1 MREGFFQIFDSFLLL
16 TPVCQDCWLL
26 YWRIGKS
33 ALIVVNTNIINATQI
48 GLNVMIEFFSL
59 VSNLMVFYADY
70 FFEDY
75 LSLAFY
81 IGDTLYRMIIAQHRH
96 TFNL

>member
-1 MREGFFQIFDSFLLL
+1 M
-16 TPVCQDCWLL
+16 
-26 YWRIGKS
+26 
-33 ALIVVNTNIINATQI
+33 NTNIINATQI

-81 IGDTLYRMIIAQHRH
+81 IGDTLYRMIIAQHTH

>member
-1 MREGFFQIFDSFLLL
+1 M
-16 TPVCQDCWLL
+16 

-33 ALIVVNTNIINATQI
+33 TSNIINTNIINSSQI
-48 GLNVMIEFFSL
+48 GLNVVFEFYSL
-59 VSNLMVFYADY
+59 ISNLAVFYADY

-81 IGDTLYRMIIAQHRH
+81 IGDSIYRVVIVQHKH
-96 TFNL
+96 IFNLFLEN